1 MTIPVKKKL
10 DDVCLLISDCPHS
23 TAPDEGEGYPL
34 IRTPNIGKGRFL
46 LDGVYRVSERVYKA
60 RNCRATP
67 KDDDII
73 FAREAPAGNAAIIK
87 NGEKYC
93 LGQRTVLIRPNSEM
107 VYPDY
112 LVYYLLAPE
121 QQHKL
126 LSTAHGATVSHVNIP
141 DIHNMN
147 VDNLPDLPTQH
158 RIASI
163 LSAYDDLIE
172 NNRCQIKLLEEAA
185 QRLYREWFVELR
197 FPGHEDVKIV
207 DGVPE
212 GWSLVYLQKIINYEI
227 GGGWGEESPTEQCDC
242 PANVIRGTDIRGITQ
257 GNLSGIPFRYH
268 NKRNLEA
275 RELRDGDIVFEVSG
289 GSKTEGVARTAL
301 IRHAMLEQW
310 QYPVI
315 CASFCKL
322 VRAQNTKYSQLLFDS
337 FRYMRVSGKTSEY
350 DKRSAS
356 SIVNYRWKDFLEKE
370 TILIP
375 TDCVLERYNIIA
387 ENVYQLIVQKSIVIE
402 KAKEARE
409 RLLPKLMS
417 GEMEV

>member
-46 LDGVYRVSERVYKA
+46 LDGVHRVSERVYKA

-172 NNRCQIKLLEEAA
+172 NNRRQIKLLEEAA

-197 FPGHEDVKIV
+197 FPGCEDVKIV

-212 GWSLVYLQKIINYEI
+212 GWSVGTLADIAEFKRGQAITKDETRVGNVPVVAGGLEPAYYHDTSNTGVPVVTVSGSGANAGFTRMYHTRVWASDCSYIDTTTSNCVAWVYCFLKSKAVSIERMKKGAAQPHVYAKDLNAMKVLLPDDSLLKHFASIVESMFNYISKLDLQTKLLV
-227 GGGWGEESPTEQCDC
+227 
-242 PANVIRGTDIRGITQ
+242 
-257 GNLSGIPFRYH
+257 
-268 NKRNLEA
+268 EA
-275 RELRDGDIVFEVSG
+275 RD
-289 GSKTEGVARTAL
+289 
-301 IRHAMLEQW
+301 
-310 QYPVI
+310 
-315 CASFCKL
+315 
-322 VRAQNTKYSQLLFDS
+322 
-337 FRYMRVSGKTSEY
+337 
-350 DKRSAS
+350 
-356 SIVNYRWKDFLEKE
+356 
-370 TILIP
+370 
-375 TDCVLERYNIIA
+375 
-387 ENVYQLIVQKSIVIE
+387 
-402 KAKEARE
+402 

-417 GEMEV
+417 GEMEVDL

>member
-46 LDGVYRVSERVYKA
+46 LDGVHRVSERVYKA

-93 LGQRTVLIRPNSEM
+93 LGQRTVLIRPNPEM

-172 NNRCQIKLLEEAA
+172 NNRRQIKLLEEAA

-197 FPGHEDVKIV
+197 FPGHENVKIV

-212 GWSLVYLQKIINYEI
+212 GWKVVFL
-227 GGGWGEESPTEQCDC
+227 GD
-242 PANVIRGTDIRGITQ
+242 VIEFDPKVPLTKDRMKQ
-257 GNLSGIPFRYH
+257 SVPM
-268 NKRNLEA
+268 A
-275 RELRDGDIVFEVSG
+275 
-289 GSKTEGVARTAL
+289 AL
-301 IRHAMLEQW
+301 
-310 QYPVI
+310 
-315 CASFCKL
+315 
-322 VRAQNTKYSQLLFDS
+322 
-337 FRYMRVSGKTSEY
+337 
-350 DKRSAS
+350 SAS
-356 SIVNYRWKDFLEKE
+356 SMVLDQSLIENTMSNSGSKFKNGDSLLARITPCLENGKTAFVDCLDCDEGAVGSTEFIVMRSKNLNPYMVYCIARSDCFRTEAINSMTGSDGRQRAQKDKLKALSYILPPKSLIDRFEQFAQPYFDKIRVLNRQNGFL
-370 TILIP
+370 
-375 TDCVLERYNIIA
+375 V
-387 ENVYQLIVQKSIVIE
+387 
-402 KAKEARE
+402 KARDK
-409 RLLPKLMS
+409 LLPKLMS
-417 GEMEV
+417 GEMEE